1 MSRPIPSRGPALFT
15 WPWLALLLGC
25 VALVV
30 GVETTLLGLTT
41 SFLTSG
47 YNAARV
53 DSPLTLLAFLS
64 ASATLDL
71 ALLLGLWLLV
81 VPAAARLGAGRLQ
94 VLCAAALAA
103 IAIPLGLTAFRYN
116 LHAILGEMASP
127 MLIRQFSRL
136 DSWGVV
142 ETTLHEMP
150 VAALALLAALVAAGS
165 LLAAMGRVE
174 RRFPDLADPLRAP
187 SARVL
192 GAAFALFSAVGAVL
206 LGIAPTRAEAFS
218 FGLER
223 KTSGIL
229 LTWFVEEVSDLDRDH
244 FGALSQPPDAAPLD
258 ASIHP
263 YAVDVPGNG
272 IDENGLAGDHPA
284 ARADASPVETHP
296 APGGQRPHL
305 LLVYLESFRA
315 DLLGQRHDGVEIT
328 PFLNRLAA
336 EGSASA
342 NAFCHSPWTMD
353 SRAQLFSGRI
363 RSRPGETTLVDD
375 FRARGYTVL
384 HFSGQ
389 DDSYGDI
396 RLLGAERADVFYDA
410 RQDVARRTSRS
421 TAPVSLQVSWKTLLE
436 RVSAA
441 LERTDPARPIFL
453 YANVVDTHYPYS
465 HAELD
470 PILSQTP
477 LDRAEIRA
485 DNADRVREGYAN
497 AAANVDRAVER
508 IVAAFRRRIAGA
520 DHAILVTADHGQSL
534 YDEGLLGHGQSV
546 ERAQTQVPFILWGIG
561 GEWPEPVVPTDVRPL
576 LLANLGRERGATA
589 PRARFVPDPDRAVL
603 QYYSALERPMQI
615 ALRRL
620 ERVARY
626 DFRLDRLDLLG
637 PDGRLL
643 HTTEGQRTQAFLEA
657 IRRWEE
663 VQYAALTA
671 PPPTVGLVAA
681 GAPDR

>member
-1 MSRPIPSRGPALFT
+1 MTPRTPTRGPARLA

-25 VALVV
+25 VASVV
-30 GVETTLLGLTT
+30 AVETILLDLTT
-41 SFLTSG
+41 SFLTIG
-47 YNAARV
+47 YNTARV

-64 ASATLDL
+64 ASAGLDL

-81 VPAAARLGAGRLQ
+81 VPAATRLGAGRLQ

-103 IAIPLGLTAFRYN
+103 IAIPLGLTGFRYN
-116 LHAILGEMASP
+116 LHAILGDMASP
-127 MLIRQFSRL
+127 MLMRQFSRL
-136 DSWGVV
+136 DSWGVI
-142 ETTLHEMP
+142 ETTVHEMP

-165 LLAAMGRVE
+165 LLAAAGRVE
-174 RRFPDLADPLRAP
+174 RRFPDLVDPLRAP
-187 SARVL
+187 SAREL
-192 GAAFALFSAVGAVL
+192 GAGFTLFSAVGAIL
-206 LGIAPTRAEAFS
+206 LGIAPTRAAAFS
-218 FGLER
+218 FGLQQ

-229 LTWFVEEVSDLDRDH
+229 LTWLVEEASDLDRDH
-244 FGALSQPPDAAPLD
+244 FGALSRPPDAAPLD

-263 YAVDVPGNG
+263 WAVDVPGNG

-284 ARADASPVETHP
+284 APVAPPRETP
-296 APGGQRPHL
+296 PEPGAHRPHV

-315 DLLGQRHDGVEIT
+315 DLLGQRHDGIEIT

-336 EGSASA
+336 EGSASEH
-342 NAFCHSPWTMD
+342 AFCHSPWTMD

-436 RVSAA
+436 RLSAS
-441 LERTDPARPIFL
+441 LEQIDPAQPIFL
-453 YANVVDTHYPYS
+453 YVNVVDTHYPYT

-470 PILSQTP
+470 PILSQP

-508 IVAAFRRRIAGA
+508 IAAAFRRRIAGA

-546 ERAQTQVPFILWGIG
+546 GRAQTQVPFVLWGIG
-561 GEWPEPVVPTDVRPL
+561 GEWPEPIVPTDVRPF

-589 PRARFVPDPDRAVL
+589 PRPRFVPDPERTVL
-603 QYYSALERPMQI
+603 QYFSALERPMQI

-620 ERVARY
+620 DRVARY
-626 DFRLDRLDLLG
+626 DFARERFDLLA
-637 PDGRLL
+637 PDGQLL
-643 HTTEGQRTQAFLEA
+643 HATENQRTTAFLET

-663 VQYAALTA
+663 VQYAALT
-671 PPPTVGLVAA
+671 PRSPEIGLAA
-681 GAPDR
+681 SGAPGH